1 MSSDFREGAYMEI
14 ELENFFSS
22 ILPVHGSRISENLK
36 CVFWWRGEI
45 KEKFCKCFKPEFSD
59 YKYIH
64 FMPYKIPEIDNS
76 INIGTKSELPH
87 LDPKSGN
94 VHICWNEQNVIKWI
108 QNPRIEQ
115 LVLVKDQGQYPKGPK
130 QNKELV
136 VKEKQKYVEID
147 DKYGTPYIWIPEA
160 CFYPPSE
167 AEREGDDCNG
177 DIKTMLQSLVD
188 QVTDEGHKIEIT

>member
-1 MSSDFREGAYMEI
+1 MSADFREGAYMEI

-45 KEKFCKCFKPEFSD
+45 KEKFWKCFKPEFRD

-64 FMPYKIPEIDNS
+64 FMPYKISEIDSN

-115 LVLVKDQGQYPKGPK
+115 LVLVKDQGPYPKGPK
-130 QNKELV
+130 QNRGV
-136 VKEKQKYVEID
+136 VGKMEEEKLKNEYF
-147 DKYGTPYIWIPEA
+147 KRGIPRA
-160 CFYPPSE
+160 CFYPPIGLKAKQE
-167 AEREGDDCNG
+167 KVECNE
-177 DIKTMLQSLVD
+177 DRIKTMLQSLID